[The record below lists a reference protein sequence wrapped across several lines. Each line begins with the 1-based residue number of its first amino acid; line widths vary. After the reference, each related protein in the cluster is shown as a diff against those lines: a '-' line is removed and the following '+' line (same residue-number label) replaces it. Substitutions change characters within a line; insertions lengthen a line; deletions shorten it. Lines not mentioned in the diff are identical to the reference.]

1 MTIKKNIVIVGATGA
16 IGKAFLEHYVKD
28 ESVENVLAFSR
39 KKISYENIKI
49 KSFDLDIENQTSIED
64 AAQNIKDYP
73 IDTIIVATGILHS
86 ENFGPEKSIR
96 EINYSTMAKVM
107 AVNTIG
113 PALIGRYFIPL
124 LRKDT
129 KSVLAFLSARVGSI
143 SDNKLGGWY
152 SYRASKT
159 ALNQI
164 IKNFSIEL
172 KRTNPKAV
180 VLGLQPGTVD
190 SNLSEPFKKN
200 VTKDKLFSPE
210 HSRELLS
217 GVIEKVTIED
227 SANLIAYDG
236 EIILP

>member
-1 MTIKKNIVIVGATGA
+1 MDKNVAIIGASGA
-16 IGKAFLEHYVKD
+16 IGNAFVEHYSKDQSVK
-28 ESVENVLAFSR
+28 NVYAFSR
-39 KKISYENIKI
+39 KHKSYKD
-49 KSFDLDIENQTSIED
+49 KKVHSFELDIENQESIQN
-64 AAQNIKDYP
+64 AAEEVKDNRLNH
-73 IDTIIVATGILHS
+73 IIIATGILHS
-86 ENFGPEKSIR
+86 ESFGPEKSIKD
-96 EINYSTMAKVM
+96 INYDSMIKVM
-107 AVNTIG
+107 SVNAIG
-113 PALIGRYFIPL
+113 PSLIGRYFIPL
-124 LRKDT
+124 LTKDT

-200 VTKDKLFSPE
+200 VAKGKLFSPE
-210 HSRELLS
+210 QSRELLS
-217 GVIEKVTIED
+217 DVIEKATKED
-227 SANLIAYDG
+227 SGNLIAYDG
-236 EIILP
+236 EIISP